1 MAASSQT
8 ANIGDMVLPPLPWPP
23 SYAIRHAA
31 VAVCLLEVEPDPVL
45 ARVDPTGNVKQY
57 QTALFVE
64 FPLGPQGTYI
74 LTSNLLVP
82 TVECAKRTKCYFGRL
97 AFRMPPAASDE
108 EKDDAEDDASFTML
122 DDDPSTEVKEE
133 QLLEEVKGFEVAI
146 ETDRFITN
154 ILLDFTLLP
163 ITVPAFAVW
172 RGPAPIEVDPCT
184 MSVETTVCAFYHDP
198 YLKAGQVQ
206 NLSNISFPVGSPCF
220 LCLDEESGSTTL
232 DFAGMVTAHGMNRV
246 EPVLKWLATQFPD
259 VQEAACKRLCYAA
272 RLSNSRMMHGALESG
287 AQVSYR
293 EETLNLQTALHQS
306 ARPETGLSASGVSAS
321 DVLEC
326 TEMLLKHK
334 ADVMQRDGKSW
345 SCIQQHAY
353 AGSAEQLALLL
364 HVAPAECLS
373 DTTPLGQTLFDLA
386 CGDEDKHEALERTRK
401 RMETNRAFFQIPE
414 EPSEDG

>member
-172 RGPAPIEVDPCT
+172 RGPAPIE
-184 MSVETTVCAFYHDP
+184 
-198 YLKAGQVQ
+198 
-206 NLSNISFPVGSPCF
+206 VGSPCF